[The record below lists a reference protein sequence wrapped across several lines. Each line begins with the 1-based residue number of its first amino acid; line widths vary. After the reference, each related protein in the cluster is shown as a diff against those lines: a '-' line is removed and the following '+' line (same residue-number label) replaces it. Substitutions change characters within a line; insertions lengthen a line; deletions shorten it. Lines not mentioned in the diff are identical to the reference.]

1 MHDTTACPSPA
12 RPSGADVVLDI
23 LRDEGVGYIFGN
35 PGTTELPLLQAL
47 ENHPDLSYVLA
58 LQEASAVGMADGY
71 ARISGR
77 PAVVNLHAAAGLGHA
92 IGALTNA
99 AAARVPL
106 VITAGQ
112 QDLRHLFH
120 NPVLAGDLA
129 GLARPTV
136 KWSHQASTR
145 DDVGEAVRRAFHIA
159 TTPPTGPVFLALPMN
174 LLDEQGAPP
183 PPRIPTS
190 PPSAA
195 PIEQLM
201 PLLRRERAGSTALVY
216 GDELA
221 YAAPAEGVALAET
234 LGADV
239 WGPGWP
245 AANPFPTAHTRWR
258 GFLPTHVAGIRDT
271 LASYRTVLIVG
282 THVFDRYYPY
292 EAGPILPEGVTSIQI
307 TADANALGLS
317 APLDLALHGDL
328 KPTLTALISALGNSE
343 APAST
348 VAEAAT
354 THGEAAGGEGS
365 SALNCTTLADVLD
378 DWLAPDIV
386 VVDEAPQAARH
397 LRAAMHLAPK
407 QYQWVA
413 GGLGWAMPAAVG
425 ASLARNR
432 GRVLCTL
439 GDGAAMYSPQALWTA
454 AQLRLPVT
462 YVVANNQEYNV
473 LKANWRHRNPE
484 ATGFIGLDL
493 REPALDF
500 SALATAMG
508 VASHRAETLDGLRDI
523 LREPSTGP
531 RLIDVAL
538 PPDN

>member
-1 MHDTTACPSPA
+1 MHDTAA
-12 RPSGADVVLDI
+12 RPFPERSRGADTVLDV
-23 LRDEGVGYIFGN
+23 LRDEGVQYIFGN

-47 ENHPDLSYVLA
+47 ENQPDLTYVLA
-58 LQEASAVGMADGY
+58 LQEASAVGMADGF

-106 VITAGQ
+106 VVTAGQ

-120 NPVLAGDLA
+120 NPVLAGDLT

-136 KWSHQASTR
+136 KWSHQATTR
-145 DDVGEAVRRAFHIA
+145 DDVGEALRQAFHIA
-159 TTPPTGPVFLALPMN
+159 LTPPTGPVFLALPMN
-174 LLDEQGAPP
+174 LLDERGTPA

-190 PPSAA
+190 PPSPA
-195 PIEQLM
+195 PVEQLVN
-201 PLLRRERAGSTALVY
+201 LLNRDRAGSVALVY

-221 YAAPAEGVALAET
+221 RTAPGEGVALAET

-245 AANPFPTAHTRWR
+245 ATNPFPTGHGRWR
-258 GFLPTHVAGIRDT
+258 GFLPTHVTGIRDA
-271 LASYRTVLIVG
+271 LASYRTVLIIG

-292 EAGPILPEGVTSIQI
+292 EAGPVLSEGITSIQI
-307 TADANALGLS
+307 TADATALGQS

-328 KPTLTALISALGNSE
+328 KPTLTALITALGASRTPDSTAAENAAPRGEAGGSDGRSALD
-343 APAST
+343 
-348 VAEAAT
+348 
-354 THGEAAGGEGS
+354 
-365 SALNCTTLADVLD
+365 CTTLADVLD
-378 DWLAPDIV
+378 DWLGPDTV

-397 LRAAMHLAPK
+397 LRAALQLAPN

-432 GRVLCTL
+432 GHVLCTL

-454 AQLRLPVT
+454 ARLHLPIT

-473 LKANWRHRNPE
+473 LKANWRHRKPE
-484 ATGFIGLDL
+484 STAFVGLDL
-493 REPALDF
+493 RKPALDF
-500 SALATAMG
+500 SALATSMG
-508 VASHRAETLDGLRDI
+508 VASHRAETLDELRDV
-523 LREPSTGP
+523 LRAPSTGP
-531 RLIDVAL
+531 RLIDVTL
-538 PPDN
+538 PPGS